1 MRKVTASHGAQNQN
15 SLLETK
21 LYGFVWKFNL
31 RSIKRLK
38 GTRRVSVSRN
48 PPVARL
54 SINCLTR
61 TMASSEFGFVR
72 VKTSLQ
78 CVYPI
83 IADFPCWLRAVLC
96 EAELAQLDRAKDM
109 NCHKIF
115 VWLLCFI

>member
-1 MRKVTASHGAQNQN
+1 MSNEFLNSLLGQIIVSNLTSVRKVTASHDAQNQN

-38 GTRRVSVSRN
+38 GTQRVSVSRN

-61 TMASSEFGFVR
+61 TMASLRSISTSIGHPCKNFSSVR
-72 VKTSLQ
+72 LSH
-78 CVYPI
+78 
-83 IADFPCWLRAVLC
+83 R
-96 EAELAQLDRAKDM
+96 R
-109 NCHKIF
+109 
-115 VWLLCFI
+115 